1 MSNVIPLAPR
11 LKPGRASTAD
21 AEERAALAAELIDL
35 IERVRELT
43 EHVAGLPGPALQVQ
57 QTAQHLLDAG
67 TALERAVDSLTEGG
81 EWVPF

>member
-1 MSNVIPLAPR
+1 MSNVIFLAPR
-11 LKPGRASTAD
+11 QKPEQPAAAE
-21 AEERAALAAELIDL
+21 AEERAALAAELIGL

-43 EHVAGLPGPALQVQ
+43 EKAAALPGPTLQIQ